1 MNNGAVTFSECT
13 VIRRDLVFITA
24 QIADL
29 NRQGIGHT
37 KVIRWKNDA
46 FAHFMIDWT
55 TTAITSFSNPLAL
68 FCMGLDGDIHVFH
81 AGTKSHEVITGPGD
95 IGPLRDMRVIDGA
108 NYAAGMQRQVY
119 RRSASGTWQSLS
131 TPILNKGSI
140 KGFNSIDGYSSNEI
154 YAVGLDGEIWFFN
167 GSQWHPIDSP
177 TSVSLQRIHCCPS
190 GRAYIVGQAG
200 VVIVG
205 RGDQWA
211 TLDLGDFSDDLWGVE
226 TLNGEVFVSSSKAV
240 FKLVDESLELAPIG
254 SEGIGSASFLSA
266 GDGVLW
272 SVGSRHLAF
281 TIDGKY
287 WTPVDY
293 NDAAY

>member
-29 NRQGIGHT
+29 NQQGIGHT
-37 KVIRWKNDA
+37 KVIRWKNGA

-68 FCMGLDGDIHVFH
+68 FCMGLDGDIHLFH
-81 AGTKSHEVITGPGD
+81 AGTKSREVITGPGD

-108 NYAAGMQRQVY
+108 NYVAGMQRQVY
-119 RRSASGTWQSLS
+119 RRSASGSWQFLS
-131 TPILNKGSI
+131 APILNKGGI
-140 KGFNSIDGYSSNEI
+140 KGFNSIDGYSSDEI

-167 GSQWHPIDSP
+167 GSQWRPIDSP

-211 TLDLGDFSDDLWGVE
+211 PLDLGDFRDDLWGVE
-226 TLNGEVFVSSSKAV
+226 TLNDEVFVASSKAV
-240 FKLVDESLELAPIG
+240 FKLVDESLELASIG
-254 SEGIGSASFLSA
+254 SDGIGSASFLA
-266 GDGVLW
+266 ADDGVLW
-272 SVGSRHLAF
+272 SVGSQHLAF
-281 TIDGKY
+281 TIDGKH
-287 WTPVDY
+287 WTPVGY